1 MNYREVRDLT
11 EIILKNFMR
20 VMKDEDK
27 YILLL
32 NGFNS
37 NMYKSLLKNYTIKK
51 NEIYNNRDIYHIVDY
66 LVYITGNEP
75 IIQRRF
81 IMILNI
87 LLHEFLEINGIGMDK
102 INDIGDKT
110 LRHTF
115 KELYSEKADYQLA
128 VLDAI
133 MKNETTNEI
142 YKKYQR
148 EMRYALKP
156 IDFTSYF
163 IDKVGFNV
171 ENKLK

>member
-1 MNYREVRDLT
+1 MKYREIRDLA
-11 EIILKNFMR
+11 EIIFKNFMR

-37 NMYKSLLKNYTIKK
+37 NIYKSLLKKDTKK
-51 NEIYNNRDIYHIVDY
+51 RNEIYNNKDIYHIIDY
-66 LVYITGNEP
+66 LVYITGSER

-87 LLHEFLEINGIGMDK
+87 LLHEFLEVNGINIDK

-115 KELYSEKADYQLA
+115 KKLYGEKTDYQLS

-133 MKNETTNEI
+133 MKNESTNEI
-142 YKKYQR
+142 FKQYER
-148 EMRYALKP
+148 EMKYGLKP

-163 IDKVGFNV
+163 IDKVGLNL